1 MKRKSNEQLA
11 EGPYL
16 ASRIAPRNQA
26 FLALNMDLFQYS
38 CSLLSVSERQQNTA
52 D

>member
-1 MKRKSNEQLA
+1 MKRKGNKQLA

-16 ASRIAPRNQA
+16 ASRIAPRNRA
-26 FLALNMDLFQYS
+26 FLGLNLDLFRYS
-38 CSLLSVSERQQNTA
+38 CSLLSVSERQENMA